1 MLIRHLRVPRDW
13 CPKFATGLNI
23 KNVIVQKVYEWS
35 GWYFTKMM
43 PPRGDH
49 YDKRTTL
56 SMLYF
61 LNYAYFYIWSSRKFC
76 LSVSKMTSSKKNM
89 LILFSFC
96 KNSCQW
102 VHLFTLW
109 WILPIWNSILPS
121 LKVGTKCAVLMGVT
135 KILCKIQWP
144 CGAKW
149 PIKLM

>member
-1 MLIRHLRVPRDW
+1 MNIFFIHICLHGVRCCLIGYLLLWFNLRTISVLGHRSLEFTIGVSDLCTVNKRKTPKIRRVCNLLRDW

-43 PPRGDH
+43 PPRGYH

-76 LSVSKMTSSKKNM
+76 LSVSIS
-89 LILFSFC
+89 
-96 KNSCQW
+96 W
-102 VHLFTLW
+102 
-109 WILPIWNSILPS
+109 
-121 LKVGTKCAVLMGVT
+121 
-135 KILCKIQWP
+135 
-144 CGAKW
+144 
-149 PIKLM
+149 KLSYQG